1 MVFEN
6 VTALELH
13 LHTGEE
19 DPFPSDT
26 RSERNVERP
35 TRTETSTRRVSP
47 KTMAIAMLV
56 VSITLS
62 LVVTLLVRR
71 FRSDGDDEEDEY

>member
-13 LHTGEE
+13 LHTSEE
-19 DPFPSDT
+19 APLPPVSRPD
-26 RSERNVERP
+26 RSADRSSKK
-35 TRTETSTRRVSP
+35 ETSTRRVSP

-56 VSITLS
+56 VSISLS
-62 LVVTLLVRR
+62 IVVTLVVRR
-71 FRSDGDDEEDEY
+71 FRSNGDDEGAE

>member
-1 MVFEN
+1 MVFED

-13 LHTGEE
+13 FHTGEE
-19 DPFPSDT
+19 DPLPPVS
-26 RSERNVERP
+26 RSER
-35 TRTETSTRRVSP
+35 TEKDSTETATSTRRVSP

-71 FRSDGDDEEDEY
+71 FRSDGDDEFGE